1 MESLSGNLS
10 VMMMQTGKHWI
21 RDYRSLFLR
30 DISFW
35 YFLSNSLMWP
45 LLIIVSD
52 IFNQYIPDLCFIK
65 ENKPIKGLP
74 NSVKN
79 LEKQPIFLAVLFK
92 MAGALEK
99 KAIAS

>member
-1 MESLSGNLS
+1 
-10 VMMMQTGKHWI
+10 MMMQTVKNWVS
-21 RDYRSLFLR
+21 DYLSLFLR
-30 DISFW
+30 GISFW

-79 LEKQPIFLAVLFK
+79 LEKQPIFLLSF
-92 MAGALEK
+92 
-99 KAIAS
+99 SRWRRR